1 MAGIPPEAQGR
12 LGHRIGFIEVK
23 MVCLVD
29 FLAFEGRFCGEKQ
42 ELFYQVPISHKLNVE
57 ISHDISRRRCKM

>member
-1 MAGIPPEAQGR
+1 VE
-12 LGHRIGFIEVK
+12 

-29 FLAFEGRFCGEKQ
+29 FLAFEGRVCGEKQ
-42 ELFYQVPISHKLNVE
+42 EPFYQVPMSHKLNVE